1 MNGEKGEEKG
11 HSKGLSTNKLV
22 VAGFACLMSYAVLFA
37 LNAARS
43 QIGGFPE
50 FFPIFTV
57 PSILESPMF
66 LVMPFFAFFA
76 VFFLLDWANE
86 EFKTG
91 FALSPF
97 FAIVFF
103 AVSLAA
109 YYIALYWYMANFASL
124 QNIPMSLEMV
134 DFWGKLNNSAFMLF
148 VWGGLF
154 GWIARYSVEK
164 INL

>member
-1 MNGEKGEEKG
+1 MDEEKKPVE
-11 HSKGLSTNKLV
+11 SLSTNKLV
-22 VAGFACLMSYAVLFA
+22 VAGFVCLMSYAVLFA

-76 VFFLLDWANE
+76 VFFLVDWINR
-86 EFKTG
+86 EFKTRL
-91 FALSPF
+91 ALHPIFLAIF
-97 FAIVFF
+97 FAI
-103 AVSLAA
+103 SMAA
-109 YYIALYWYMANFASL
+109 YYIALYWYVANFASL
-124 QNIPMSLEMV
+124 QNIPMTLEMV
-134 DFWGKLNNSAFMLF
+134 DFWGKLNNSAFILF
-148 VWGGLF
+148 IWGGLF
-154 GWIARYSVEK
+154 GWIARYAVEK